1 MVKLIKSNDDI
12 KQKIII
18 DYKSERT
25 EGLDENA
32 WTFQQ
37 RVTWRKSLSLRSLFL
52 SFSSPPC
59 ISFSFYTD
67 IRMLLP
73 LFSFLRFERS
83 RFQGRS
89 HSAGRSV
96 DRVTDRWHHDAVKV

>member
-12 KQKIII
+12 KLKIII
-18 DYKSERT
+18 DYKSERA

-52 SFSSPPC
+52 SFSSPPVFC
-59 ISFSFYTD
+59 FLFIHIYVCSFPFFLFFALDGHAFKVDHIQLEDQS
-67 IRMLLP
+67 IELP
-73 LFSFLRFERS
+73 IDGITMR
-83 RFQGRS
+83 
-89 HSAGRSV
+89 
-96 DRVTDRWHHDAVKV
+96 